1 MSQSTVDFLYR
12 TIVLTI
18 AGSVAI
24 VLAYLGYVLIFVGD
38 GTRDELV
45 HALSL
50 AIAAAVSSPVLLALI
65 HQLVSALTDRKAAP
79 ISLPASVSVA
89 AMSMPVTVPASLSA
103 TTTQAPQAPQSQP
116 LAPFTVPPSATP
128 PAASAAGAA
137 GS

>member
-50 AIAAAVSSPVLLALI
+50 AIAAAVSSPVILALI
-65 HQLVSALTDRKAAP
+65 HQLVSAVTDRKAPP
-79 ISLPASVSVA
+79 ISLPASVSVP
-89 AMSMPVTVPASLSA
+89 AMSVPVTVPASLSA
-103 TTTQAPQAPQSQP
+103 TTNQAPQSQP